1 MSQAA
6 DWEGSAISAEETL
19 QRLATELPLGV
30 VILCRGRV
38 VWANERLLKMAGRE
52 SLDLLV
58 GTELKELLA
67 DSGHGLPALPGAAR
81 PRAVE
86 CTLRRSDGQERI
98 VIWWPSWPEIAP
110 ESDAWVVEDVSHVRS
125 LEREILQASRELHD
139 LHREAAELRDRLRLE
154 RAEREEFLTVVSH
167 ELRTPVTVMN
177 GYLRLLL
184 AQDVG
189 PLTSKQC
196 RFLEE
201 SSKSCKKLDSFIE
214 KLMQASREPQASG
227 VLEVCSAP
235 LRPLIEEIANGF
247 EPLLEERGERIEVD
261 VDPQLSRACFDH
273 AAVEQVLTN
282 LLGNAIRYAR
292 KGSTIEITTRKLR
305 VNGREFV
312 ELSVSDEGPGV
323 APDDR
328 ERIFDPYVQAGDE
341 SHAGGLGLGLAIC
354 KRLVEAHGGTIS
366 VSERPGG
373 GSCFAFTLPGAGS

>member
-1 MSQAA
+1 MNQAA
-6 DWEGSAISAEETL
+6 DRDGSARSAEETL
-19 QRLATELPLGV
+19 QRLAAALPLGV
-30 VILCRGRV
+30 ATLCRGRV
-38 VWANERLLKMAGRE
+38 VWANGRLLEMSGRE
-52 SLDLLV
+52 SLGALV
-58 GTELKELLA
+58 GTELEELLA
-67 DSGHGLPALPGAAR
+67 DSGHGLPAPSGAVR

-86 CTLRRSDGQERI
+86 CTLRRPDGQERV

-110 ESDAWVVEDVSHVRS
+110 DTDAWAVEDASHVRS
-125 LEREILQASRELHD
+125 LERELLQANRELHL

-154 RAEREEFLTVVSH
+154 RAEREELLTVVSH

-177 GYLRLLL
+177 GYHRLLI
-184 AQDVG
+184 AQEVG
-189 PLTSKQC
+189 PLNEEQR

-201 SSKSCKKLDSFIE
+201 SSKSCKKLDAFIE
-214 KLMQASREPQASG
+214 KLMQASREPRASQ

-235 LRPLIEEIANGF
+235 LRPLIEEIASAF
-247 EPLLEERGERIEVD
+247 EPLLEERSEHIEVD
-261 VDPQLSRACFDH
+261 VDPKLSRARFDR

-282 LLGNAIRYAR
+282 LLGNAIRYTR
-292 KGSTIEITTRKLR
+292 KGGTIEIATRELR

-328 ERIFDPYVQAGDE
+328 QRIFEPYVQAGDE

-373 GSCFAFTLPGAGS
+373 GSCFAFTLPGAQS